1 MITIQRGN
9 TKLKVSK
16 GAFDL
21 YYKGIGFKIVGVKA
35 EKPAAKAEE
44 VSKPD
49 EKVID
54 ENPVPKADEKPEE
67 KSEVKTEV
75 NPEVNPEVKTD
86 EKSEGTPVEE
96 TNKEPKSEGKEDEA
110 PKTPKNENP
119 KK

>member
-21 YYKGIGFKIVGVKA
+21 YYKGIGFKVVGVKA

-75 NPEVNPEVKTD
+75 NLEVKTD
-86 EKSEGTPVEE
+86 EKSEGTPAEE

>member
-21 YYKGIGFKIVGVKA
+21 YYKGIGFKVVGVKA

-49 EKVID
+49 EKVI

-67 KSEVKTEV
+67 ETE
-75 NPEVNPEVKTD
+75 
-86 EKSEGTPVEE
+86 
-96 TNKEPKSEGKEDEA
+96 KEPKSEGKEENKA
-110 PKTPKNENP
+110 PETPKNENP

>member
-21 YYKGIGFKIVGVKA
+21 YYKGIGFKVVGVKA
-35 EKPAAKAEE
+35 EKSAAKAEE

-49 EKVID
+49 EKVI
-54 ENPVPKADEKPEE
+54 ENPVAKADEK
-67 KSEVKTEV
+67 SE
-75 NPEVNPEVKTD
+75 D
-86 EKSEGTPVEE
+86 KSEGTPVEE
-96 TNKEPKSEGKEDEA
+96 TNEEPKSEGKENKA
-110 PKTPKNENP
+110 PETPKNENP

>member
-21 YYKGIGFKIVGVKA
+21 YYKGIGFKVVGVKA

-49 EKVID
+49 EKVI

-67 KSEVKTEV
+67 ETE
-75 NPEVNPEVKTD
+75 
-86 EKSEGTPVEE
+86 
-96 TNKEPKSEGKEDEA
+96 KEPKSEGKEENKA
-110 PKTPKNENP
+110 PETPKNENP
-119 KK
+119 KKVGDK

>member
-21 YYKGIGFKIVGVKA
+21 YYKGIGFKVVGVKA
-35 EKPAAKAEE
+35 EKPVEKTEE

-49 EKVID
+49 EKVEEVI
-54 ENPVPKADEKPEE
+54 VPKADEK
-67 KSEVKTEV
+67 S
-75 NPEVNPEVKTD
+75 D
-86 EKSEGTPVEE
+86 EKSEGTPVEG
-96 TNKEPKSEGKEDEA
+96 NDKEPKSEGKENEA

>member
-21 YYKGIGFKIVGVKA
+21 YYKEIGFKVVGVKA

-49 EKVID
+49 EKVI
-54 ENPVPKADEKPEE
+54 ENPVSKADEKPEE
-67 KSEVKTEV
+67 KSEGAPT
-75 NPEVNPEVKTD
+75 
-86 EKSEGTPVEE
+86 EE
-96 TNKEPKSEGKEDEA
+96 TEKEPKSEGKEDEA

>member
-21 YYKGIGFKIVGVKA
+21 YYKGIGFKVVGVKE
-35 EKPAAKAEE
+35 EKPVKKTEE
-44 VSKPD
+44 VSKP
-49 EKVID
+49 
-54 ENPVPKADEKPEE
+54 
-67 KSEVKTEV
+67 
-75 NPEVNPEVKTD
+75 
-86 EKSEGTPVEE
+86 
-96 TNKEPKSEGKEDEA
+96 EGKEDEA

>member
-54 ENPVPKADEKPEE
+54 ENRVPKADEKPEE

-75 NPEVNPEVKTD
+75 NPEVKTD
-86 EKSEGTPVEE
+86 EKSEETPAEGAE
-96 TNKEPKSEGKEDEA
+96 KEIKSEGKEEA
-110 PKTPKNENP
+110 PITPKNENP

>member
-21 YYKGIGFKIVGVKA
+21 YYKGIGFKVVGVKA

-44 VSKPD
+44 VSKTD
-49 EKVID
+49 EKVI
-54 ENPVPKADEKPEE
+54 ENLVSKADEKSEE
-67 KSEVKTEV
+67 
-75 NPEVNPEVKTD
+75 
-86 EKSEGTPVEE
+86 
-96 TNKEPKSEGKEDEA
+96 KSEGKEENKA
-110 PKTPKNENP
+110 PETPKNENP

>member
-21 YYKGIGFKIVGVKA
+21 YYKGIGFKVVGVKA
-35 EKPAAKAEE
+35 EKPVEKTEE

-49 EKVID
+49 EKVDDII
-54 ENPVPKADEKPEE
+54 VPKADEKSEEVSKPEE
-67 KSEVKTEV
+67 KSEGEEIKTEI
-75 NPEVNPEVKTD
+75 
-86 EKSEGTPVEE
+86 SPVEG
-96 TNKEPKSEGKEDEA
+96 NDKEPKSEGKENEA